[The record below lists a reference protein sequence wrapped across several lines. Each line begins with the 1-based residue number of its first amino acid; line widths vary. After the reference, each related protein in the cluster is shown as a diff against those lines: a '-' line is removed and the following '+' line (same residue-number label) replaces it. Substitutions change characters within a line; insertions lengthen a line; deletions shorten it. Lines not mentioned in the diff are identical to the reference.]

1 MDTPTLTLVGYA
13 VTLVATI
20 LGGSW
25 YAARRAA
32 QGKAEDIRLAKRDQ
46 AWDEVTSVSE
56 SRRQQVLDRD
66 QEIKDLRAEKLAER
80 VEHERIR
87 EHERAERERQVTALE
102 ARLDRQYARCRRI
115 TEAFVSAISAKS
127 PDAANVAE
135 QAAKQHFFDHDWGAG
150 DHPPPSDGA
159 RGERT

>member
-1 MDTPTLTLVGYA
+1 MDSATLT
-13 VTLVATI
+13 ATI
-20 LGGSW
+20 VALLTSLAGGGVL
-25 YAARRAA
+25 AAILTRKG
-32 QGKAEDIRLAKRDQ
+32 QAEDNKLANREQAFDQMQTLATERL
-46 AWDEVTSVSE
+46 
-56 SRRQQVLDRD
+56 
-66 QEIKDLRAEKLAER
+66 QEIKDLRAEKAT
-80 VEHERIR
+80 
-87 EHERAERERQVTALE
+87 ERAEHEHRMELARAEFDRRIKSLE
-102 ARLDRQYARCRRI
+102 ERLDRQYARCRRI